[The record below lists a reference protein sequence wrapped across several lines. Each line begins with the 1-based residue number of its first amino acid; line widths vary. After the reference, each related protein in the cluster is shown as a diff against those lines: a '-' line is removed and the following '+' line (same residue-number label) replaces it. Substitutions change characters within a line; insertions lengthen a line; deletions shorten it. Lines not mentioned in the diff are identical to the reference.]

1 LQIRRAPIIIAI
13 LLLIFIPLYAVTH
26 VQTTLTAEEAKMKVI
41 DSEGTMPK
49 APRAQGVFKGE
60 GWISERT
67 VDKVILAETPFARC
81 EAHSVMSEDG
91 KSVVHDWLWME
102 EREHINVA
110 VLDADDK
117 FVLMKQ
123 KKYGISG
130 ESLAT
135 VGGFIEDGE
144 SPFEAALREV
154 AEELGMGS
162 RATKSRLEKDPKD
175 KLTGGFRDGRIS
187 EEEMEDWVFLGKYR
201 TSTNRGGGFVYD
213 YFLKNA
219 VPVAP
224 NGGTS
229 KFKGSGEGE
238 KQNLLKLTIPETVA
252 AVKNG
257 EVQEVK
263 WTNALSLSLLQLFT
277 KDLDNK

>member
-1 LQIRRAPIIIAI
+1 
-13 LLLIFIPLYAVTH
+13 
-26 VQTTLTAEEAKMKVI
+26 M
-41 DSEGTMPK
+41 
-49 APRAQGVFKGE
+49 
-60 GWISERT
+60 
-67 VDKVILAETPFARC
+67 
-81 EAHSVMSEDG
+81 
-91 KSVVHDWLWME
+91 
-102 EREHINVA
+102 
-110 VLDADDK
+110 
-117 FVLMKQ
+117 
-123 KKYGISG
+123 
-130 ESLAT
+130 
-135 VGGFIEDGE
+135 
-144 SPFEAALREV
+144 REV

-263 WTNALSLSLLQLFT
+263 WTNALRGGTRRVSSRNDD
-277 KDLDNK
+277 DLAGVERWLEQQDERPPEVQSWVAL